1 VVLYIYIKQD
11 YLRGVKIPS
20 FLWYNRDIIYRTL
33 HNKQRR
39 ILFMF
44 IAKQGELIVLTD
56 TTRENLEK
64 RAIMMPNITIEETDV
79 DYQLVGGEY
88 VTLEVAVQK
97 EKERVAMLKMTPRDF
112 LLACTQKLGIEWAK
126 LKELMDTNA
135 QVAIE
140 LQFCNHVYRGNPL
153 LDQLAGQF
161 GVTSEQLDN
170 LFKTANGEP
179 VALSGADKATE
190 SNEEEEV

>member
-1 VVLYIYIKQD
+1 
-11 YLRGVKIPS
+11 
-20 FLWYNRDIIYRTL
+20 
-33 HNKQRR
+33 
-39 ILFMF
+39 MF

-64 RAIMMPNITIEETDV
+64 RTIMMPNITIEETDV

-88 VTLEVAVQK
+88 VTPEVAVQK
-97 EKERVAMLKMTPRDF
+97 EKERIAMLRMTPRDF
-112 LLACTQKLGIEWAK
+112 LLACTRKLGIEWAK

-161 GVTSEQLDN
+161 GITPEQLDN
-170 LFKTANGEP
+170 LFKVANGESA
-179 VALSGADKATE
+179 VSNEADKTSE
-190 SNEEEEV
+190 SVNGREEV

>member
-1 VVLYIYIKQD
+1 
-11 YLRGVKIPS
+11 
-20 FLWYNRDIIYRTL
+20 
-33 HNKQRR
+33 
-39 ILFMF
+39 MF
-44 IAKQGELIVLTD
+44 IARQGELIVLTD
-56 TTRENLEK
+56 ITKENLEK
-64 RAIMMPNITIEETDV
+64 RTIMMPNITIEETDV
-79 DYQLVGGEY
+79 DYQLVSGEY
-88 VTLEVAVQK
+88 VTPEVAVQK

-112 LLACTQKLGIEWAK
+112 LLTCTQKLGIEWTK

-170 LFKTANGEP
+170 LFKVANGES
-179 VALSGADKATE
+179 VTAE
-190 SNEEEEV
+190 SNEEEVR

>member
-1 VVLYIYIKQD
+1 
-11 YLRGVKIPS
+11 
-20 FLWYNRDIIYRTL
+20 
-33 HNKQRR
+33 
-39 ILFMF
+39 MF
-44 IAKQGELIVLTD
+44 IARQGELIVLTD

-64 RAIMMPNITIEETDV
+64 RTIMMPNITIEETDV

-88 VTLEVAVQK
+88 VTPEVAVQK

-112 LLACTQKLGIEWAK
+112 LLVCTQKLGIEWSK

-161 GVTSEQLDN
+161 GVTPEQLDN
-170 LFKTANGEP
+170 LFKVANGEP
-179 VALSGADKATE
+179 AAPNEADKATE
-190 SNEEEEV
+190 SNEEKEVK

>member
-1 VVLYIYIKQD
+1 
-11 YLRGVKIPS
+11 
-20 FLWYNRDIIYRTL
+20 
-33 HNKQRR
+33 
-39 ILFMF
+39 MF

-56 TTRENLEK
+56 ITRENLEK
-64 RAIMMPNITIEETDV
+64 RTIMMPNITIEETNI
-79 DYQLVGGEY
+79 DYQLVSGEY
-88 VTLEVAVQK
+88 VTPEVAVQK

-112 LLACTQKLGIEWAK
+112 LLACTQKLGIEWNK

-161 GVTSEQLDN
+161 GITLEQLDN
-170 LFKTANGEP
+170 LFKTANGES
-179 VALSGADKATE
+179 VVSNEADKATE
-190 SNEEEEV
+190 SNEGEEV

>member
-1 VVLYIYIKQD
+1 MYIA
-11 YLRGVKIPS
+11 R
-20 FLWYNRDIIYRTL
+20 
-33 HNKQRR
+33 
-39 ILFMF
+39 
-44 IAKQGELIVLTD
+44 QGELIVLTD

-64 RAIMMPNITIEETDV
+64 RTIMMPNITIEETDV

-88 VTLEVAVQK
+88 VTPEVAVQK

-112 LLACTQKLGIEWAK
+112 LLVCTQKLGIEWSK

-161 GVTSEQLDN
+161 GVTPKQLDN
-170 LFKTANGEP
+170 LFKEANGES
-179 VALSGADKATE
+179 VASNEADKTAE
-190 SNEEEEV
+190 SVNDEKEVK

>member
-1 VVLYIYIKQD
+1 
-11 YLRGVKIPS
+11 
-20 FLWYNRDIIYRTL
+20 
-33 HNKQRR
+33 
-39 ILFMF
+39 MF
-44 IAKQGELIVLTD
+44 IARQGNLIVLTD

-64 RAIMMPNITIEETDV
+64 RTIMMPNITIEETNV

-88 VTLEVAVQK
+88 VTPEIAVQK
-97 EKERVAMLKMTPRDF
+97 KKERVAMLKMTPRDF
-112 LLACTQKLGIEWAK
+112 LLACTQKLGIEWTK

-161 GVTSEQLDN
+161 GVTSGQLDN
-170 LFKTANGEP
+170 LFKVANGES
-179 VALSGADKATE
+179 VTSNEADKVTE
-190 SNEEEEV
+190 SNEGEEV

>member
-1 VVLYIYIKQD
+1 
-11 YLRGVKIPS
+11 
-20 FLWYNRDIIYRTL
+20 
-33 HNKQRR
+33 
-39 ILFMF
+39 MF

-64 RAIMMPNITIEETDV
+64 RTIMMPNITIEETDV

-88 VTLEVAVQK
+88 ITPEVAVQK

-112 LLACTQKLGIEWAK
+112 LLACTQKLGIEWSK
-126 LKELMDTNA
+126 LKELMDNNA

-161 GVTSEQLDN
+161 GVTTEQLDN
-170 LFKTANGEP
+170 LFKVANGES
-179 VALSGADKATE
+179 VASLEAVASDEADKTAESVTTE
-190 SNEEEEV
+190 GSEKEVK

>member
-1 VVLYIYIKQD
+1 
-11 YLRGVKIPS
+11 
-20 FLWYNRDIIYRTL
+20 
-33 HNKQRR
+33 
-39 ILFMF
+39 MF

-64 RAIMMPNITIEETDV
+64 RTIMMPNITIEEV
-79 DYQLVGGEY
+79 SENYQLVGGEY
-88 VTLEVAVQK
+88 VTTEVAVQK
-97 EKERVAMLKMTPRDF
+97 EKERIATLKMTPRDF
-112 LLACTQKLGIEWAK
+112 LLACTQKLGIEWIK

-140 LQFCNHVYRGNPL
+140 LQFCNHVCRDNPL

-170 LFKTANGEP
+170 LFKIANGE
-179 VALSGADKATE
+179 
-190 SNEEEEV
+190 EV

>member
-1 VVLYIYIKQD
+1 
-11 YLRGVKIPS
+11 
-20 FLWYNRDIIYRTL
+20 
-33 HNKQRR
+33 
-39 ILFMF
+39 MF

-64 RAIMMPNITIEETDV
+64 RTIMMPNITIEEV
-79 DYQLVGGEY
+79 SEDYQLVGEEY
-88 VTLEVAVQK
+88 VTAEVAVQK
-97 EKERVAMLKMTPRDF
+97 EKERIAMLKMTPRDF
-112 LLACTQKLGIEWAK
+112 LLACTQKLGIKWTK

-161 GVTSEQLDN
+161 GVTPEQLDN
-170 LFKTANGEP
+170 LFNVANGEEI
-179 VALSGADKATE
+179 K
-190 SNEEEEV
+190 

>member
-1 VVLYIYIKQD
+1 
-11 YLRGVKIPS
+11 
-20 FLWYNRDIIYRTL
+20 
-33 HNKQRR
+33 
-39 ILFMF
+39 MF

-56 TTRENLEK
+56 TTKENLEK
-64 RAIMMPNITIEETDV
+64 RTIMMPNITIEETDV
-79 DYQLVGGEY
+79 DYQLVSGEY
-88 VTLEVAVQK
+88 VTLEVAAQK

-112 LLACTQKLGIEWAK
+112 LLDCTQKLGIEWAK

-161 GVTSEQLDN
+161 GVTPKQLDN
-170 LFKTANGEP
+170 LFKEANGEEI
-179 VALSGADKATE
+179 K
-190 SNEEEEV
+190 

>member
-1 VVLYIYIKQD
+1 
-11 YLRGVKIPS
+11 
-20 FLWYNRDIIYRTL
+20 
-33 HNKQRR
+33 
-39 ILFMF
+39 MF
-44 IAKQGELIVLTD
+44 IARQGELIVLTD

-64 RAIMMPNITIEETDV
+64 RTIMMPNITIEETDI

-88 VTLEVAVQK
+88 VTAEVAVQK
-97 EKERVAMLKMTPRDF
+97 EKERVTMLKMTPRDF
-112 LLACTQKLGIEWAK
+112 LLACTQKLGIEWTK

-135 QVAIE
+135 QIAIE

-170 LFKTANGEP
+170 LFKTANGES
-179 VALSGADKATE
+179 VVSNEADKTVTTE
-190 SNEEEEV
+190 GNEEEVK